1 MNCQRTRDAFPDLLD
16 ERSPSATSAEARAH
30 LAGCADCQRELAALH
45 QTATALDAMPK
56 PPPSPR
62 LRKNFY
68 AMLEAEKRD
77 ATATAPAAPHPTA
90 ITRASR
96 WRFIFAPIGAC
107 AFLALGFF
115 TGRQLTP
122 VQFAED
128 TATRAELKQLRDQV
142 NKMGQLVGISL
153 LQQQQGPA
161 NDRLRGVLAAA
172 QTDHPSDKILDDLI
186 GALAFDPNANIRL
199 RALEALT
206 AALSSQVGTSPRDDA
221 SLCAPAPTSP
231 QGRCRAYP
239 HAVAGARV
247 CGARRGGPRC
257 GPGWGA
263 HRSGGVAK
271 GLTATSK

>member
-16 ERSPSATSAEARAH
+16 SRAGSAVSAEARAH

-77 ATATAPAAPHPTA
+77 ATAIAPAAPHPPA

-107 AFLALGFF
+107 ALLALGFF

-122 VQFAED
+122 VQVAED

-206 AALSSQVGTSPRDDA
+206 AHSERALVRAGVLAALPREQNPLVQLELIDFVAAGRDRAAAPVLEQISQNERTDRSVRDA
-221 SLCAPAPTSP
+221 ALLALA
-231 QGRCRAYP
+231 QF
-239 HAVAGARV
+239 
-247 CGARRGGPRC
+247 
-257 GPGWGA
+257 
-263 HRSGGVAK
+263 
-271 GLTATSK
+271 